1 MNTQKKW
8 TIITGVIIVIV
19 SVVVAW
25 GLYHHQQE
33 SEKKK
38 QQREKIQ
45 INNPNVKLFQNI
57 TYNNHLPG
65 SQLDIMM
72 PDDVDKYTKLPVIF

>member
-25 GLYHHQQE
+25 GYTT
-33 SEKKK
+33 
-38 QQREKIQ
+38 
-45 INNPNVKLFQNI
+45 INKRVRRK
-57 TYNNHLPG
+57 T
-65 SQLDIMM
+65 
-72 PDDVDKYTKLPVIF
+72 TT

>member
-25 GLYHHQQE
+25 GLYYHQQE

-38 QQREKIQ
+38 QQREKVQ
-45 INNPNVKLFQNI
+45 INNPVSY
-57 TYNNHLPG
+57 THL
-65 SQLDIMM
+65 
-72 PDDVDKYTKLPVIF
+72 TLPMNREV

>member
-25 GLYHHQQE
+25 GAIPP
-33 SEKKK
+33 ST
-38 QQREKIQ
+38 RE
-45 INNPNVKLFQNI
+45 
-57 TYNNHLPG
+57 
-65 SQLDIMM
+65 
-72 PDDVDKYTKLPVIF
+72 

>member
-25 GLYHHQQE
+25 GYTTINK
-33 SEKKK
+33 SEKK
-38 QQREKIQ
+38 
-45 INNPNVKLFQNI
+45 NNNVKSSN
-57 TYNNHLPG
+57 
-65 SQLDIMM
+65 
-72 PDDVDKYTKLPVIF
+72 